1 MTKIKDGSNVKVHYT
16 GKLVDG
22 TVFDSS
28 EGREPLAFT
37 IGAGMM
43 IPGFEKGVLDMA
55 LNEEK
60 TINIK
65 PEDAYGEIREDMVAE
80 VPKSQL
86 PADMKVEAGMDLMS
100 QTPDGQQMVVKVVDV
115 KEESIIVDANHALA
129 GKELVF
135 DLKVVEVTEG
145 K

>member
-1 MTKIKDGSNVKVHYT
+1 MTKVKDGSNVKVHYT
-16 GKLVDG
+16 GKLTDG

-43 IPGFEKGVLDMA
+43 IPGFEKGVMDMA
-55 LNEEK
+55 INEEK
-60 TINIK
+60 TINIL
-65 PEDAYGEIREDMVAE
+65 PEDAYGEVREDMVAE

-100 QTPDGQQMVVKVVDV
+100 QTPDGQQMVVKVVEV
-115 KEESIIVDANHALA
+115 KDDAIVVDANHALA
-129 GKELVF
+129 GKELIF
-135 DLKVVEVTEG
+135 DIKVVELTEG

>member
-1 MTKIKDGSNVKVHYT
+1 MTKVKDGSNVKVHYT
-16 GKLVDG
+16 GKLIDG

-43 IPGFEKGVLDMA
+43 IPGFEKGVMEMTV
-55 LNEEK
+55 NEEK
-60 TINIK
+60 TINIL
-65 PEDAYGEIREDMVAE
+65 PEDAYGEVREDMVAE
-80 VPKSQL
+80 VPKSAL
-86 PADMKVEAGMDLMS
+86 PPDMKVEKGIELMS

-115 KEESIIVDANHALA
+115 KDDLIVVDANHALA

-135 DLKVVEVTEG
+135 DIKVVEVTEG

>member
-1 MTKIKDGSNVKVHYT
+1 MTKVKDGSNVKVHYT
-16 GKLVDG
+16 GKLTDG

-43 IPGFEKGVLDMA
+43 IPGFEKGVMEMTV
-55 LNEEK
+55 NEEK
-60 TINIK
+60 TINIL
-65 PEDAYGEIREDMVAE
+65 PEDAYGEVREDMVAE

-86 PADMKVEAGMDLMS
+86 PDDMKVEKGMELMS

-115 KEESIIVDANHALA
+115 KDDSIVVDANHALA

-135 DLKVVEVTEG
+135 DIKVVEVTEG

>member
-1 MTKIKDGSNVKVHYT
+1 MTKVKDGSNVKVHYT
-16 GKLVDG
+16 GKLTDG

-43 IPGFEKGVLDMA
+43 IPGFEKGVMDMTV
-55 LNEEK
+55 NEEK
-60 TINIK
+60 TINIL
-65 PEDAYGEIREDMVAE
+65 PEDAYGEVRKDMVAE

-86 PADMKVEAGMDLMS
+86 PADMKVEKGMELMS
-100 QTPDGQQMVVKVVDV
+100 QTPDGQQMAVKVVDV
-115 KEESIIVDANHALA
+115 KDDSIVVDANHALA

-135 DLKVVEVTEG
+135 DIKVVEVTEG